1 MRQFP
6 RSRAGRRRPTTQF
19 AVVVTGVVLALSG
32 CSASVQRG
40 FLPEGVTNQT
50 DRITS
55 LWVGS
60 WIAALA
66 VGVLVWGL
74 TIWCV
79 VAYRKRPDDATL
91 PTQLRYN
98 LPIEI
103 LYSVVPLFMIGAL
116 FYFTARDETALLKIS
131 AKPDNVVQVAGKRW
145 AWDFNYVTDNV
156 YQSSTQ
162 TQLTG
167 QPSDQSKPPVLYLPV
182 DKMTQFVVTTR
193 DVNHAFWIPAF
204 LMKIDMI
211 SGRVNTFEVRPT
223 TVGTYKGKCAELC
236 GAYHSQMLFTLKVVP
251 QAEYDQY
258 VAELRARGQSG
269 QLSDSLN
276 QEPLVPGERA
286 KLPTPGGNS

>member
-1 MRQFP
+1 MRQLS
-6 RSRAGRRRPTTQF
+6 RSRAGRRGPTTRL
-19 AVVVTGVVLALSG
+19 AVVATGAALALSG

-40 FLPEGVTNQT
+40 FLPKGVTNQT

-74 TIWCV
+74 IIWCV
-79 VAYRKRPDDATL
+79 AAYRKRPNDAGL

-116 FYFTARDETALLKIS
+116 FYFTARDETALLKVS
-131 AKPDNVVQVAGKRW
+131 AKPDNVVQVAGKQW
-145 AWDFNYVTDNV
+145 GWDFNYVTDNV
-156 YQSSTQ
+156 YQAT
-162 TQLTG
+162 TMTPLTG
-167 QPSDQSKPPVLYLPV
+167 QPSDQSKPPVMYLPV
-182 DKMTQFVVTTR
+182 NKTTQFVLTTR

-211 SGRVNTFEVRPT
+211 SGRVNSFEVKPT
-223 TVGTYKGKCAELC
+223 TVGTFKGKCAELC
-236 GAYHSQMLFTLKVVP
+236 GAYHSQMLFTVKVVP

-258 VAELRARGQSG
+258 VADLRARGQTG

-276 QEPLVPGERA
+276 REPLAPGERA
-286 KLPTPGGNS
+286 KLPTPGGN